1 METENVSYGW
11 QGKIARVNLTTG
23 EITTQSTDPYK
34 YFLGGMGLANK
45 IMYDEVPAGTDPFSP
60 ESKVVMA
67 VGPLTASGT
76 PLAGRTTFCLL
87 YTSPSPRDCS

>member
-45 IMYDEVPAGTDPFSP
+45 IMYD
-60 ESKVVMA
+60 A
-67 VGPLTASGT
+67 VSYTHLTLPTNS
-76 PLAGRTTFCLL
+76 RV
-87 YTSPSPRDCS
+87 